1 TFFARSIESVLT
13 LFMMDSPNNC
23 VCNYQFGALTPIWE
37 RPSHHPPLICLF
49 LSLGG
54 SRKFGYDKTG
64 NITSKTVNGIT
75 NIY

>member
-37 RPSHHPPLICLF
+37 RPSHHPSQLASGETHF
-49 LSLGG
+49 VSRGTNTFKAGG
-54 SRKFGYDKTG
+54 C
-64 NITSKTVNGIT
+64 
-75 NIY
+75 